1 MKVVVEVDFRRVSVV
16 VIAVFLIFLVLV
28 KRTRR
33 MQRHVYFGD
42 WGIGRGILSQRSD
55 TAAKRKNW
63 QGPEDVVFA
72 KCEDYCGSSSSS
84 GGGGG
89 ERCVFADG
97 EECNRVCCCED
108 CSIEITGEKL
118 LIDYD
123 EIAEVRRLRGF
134 LRRRGRRRRSSVC
147 NQ

>member
-1 MKVVVEVDFRRVSVV
+1 
-16 VIAVFLIFLVLV
+16 
-28 KRTRR
+28 
-33 MQRHVYFGD
+33 MQRHVYLGD

-55 TAAKRKNW
+55 TAGEAKNW

-72 KCEDYCGSSSSS
+72 KCEDCCCSSSSTS
-84 GGGGG
+84 GGGGGRG

-97 EECNRVCCCED
+97 DECNRVCWCED

-123 EIAEVRRLRGF
+123 EIVEVKRLRGF
-134 LRRRGRRRRSSVC
+134 LRRRGRRRSSVC